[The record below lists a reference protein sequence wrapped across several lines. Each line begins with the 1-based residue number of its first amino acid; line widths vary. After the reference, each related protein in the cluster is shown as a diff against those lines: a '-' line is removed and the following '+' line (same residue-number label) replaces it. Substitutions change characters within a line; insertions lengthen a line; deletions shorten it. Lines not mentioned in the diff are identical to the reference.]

1 MPFPIP
7 QELGDLA
14 QFLAR
19 PNKAELVGQTFVS
32 SIELAGK
39 HFRFVCPTTS
49 TFTIGSFLGR
59 DQIHVTQHNFKE
71 NTAMNSISPSSA
83 AALSNLIT
91 VSEKGDVPMTTS
103 LNVAEIFGKMHKNVL
118 QAIENL
124 GCSKEFKDAN
134 FQPCAYETK
143 SGFGYRKFPMYR
155 LTRNGFV
162 LLVMGFTGAKAL
174 QFKLWYI
181 AEFNRMEAV
190 LRDLQRNALISGYSN
205 PVEAARAWADQFEK
219 RQALEA
225 WSVASAKSIEAEQ
238 CLMKVGSSLEE

>member
-1 MPFPIP
+1 
-7 QELGDLA
+7 
-14 QFLAR
+14 
-19 PNKAELVGQTFVS
+19 
-32 SIELAGK
+32 
-39 HFRFVCPTTS
+39 
-49 TFTIGSFLGR
+49 
-59 DQIHVTQHNFKE
+59 
-71 NTAMNSISPSSA
+71 MNSISPSSA
-83 AALSNLIT
+83 AALSSLIN
-91 VSEKGDVPMTTS
+91 VNAESSVPMTTS
-103 LNVAEIFGKMHKNVL
+103 LKVAEIFGKMHKNVL

-134 FQPCAYETK
+134 FQPCVYETK

-162 LLVMGFTGAKAL
+162 LLVMGFTGAKAI

-190 LRDLQRNALISGYSN
+190 LRDLQRNALISGYNN

-225 WSVASAKSIEAEQ
+225 GNAASAKSIEAEQ
-238 CLMKVGSSLEE
+238 GLIKVGSSLED